1 MYQSWREWPTRSICR
16 SVRASRRT
24 VRRTT
29 RAVRPAPARRAV
41 RARAART
48 RWIAI
53 RVRRAAAA
61 IRSVS
66 APGRTAAT
74 VSNEISVTVRPDRRV
89 YLSCGLRTIVV
100 FGWPLGRLINVSL
113 HILRINFFNLFYR
126 LGVFISF
133 LFFYSPVSRCLL
145 CKLL

>member
-16 SVRASRRT
+16 SARVSHRT

-29 RAVRPAPARRAV
+29 RAVRPAPARRVV

-74 VSNEISVTVRPDRRV
+74 ASNEISVTVRPDRRV

-100 FGWPLGRLINVSL
+100 FERLRSLEDCGLWMDSRSSDQRFSSHFKNQLLQLVLPLR
-113 HILRINFFNLFYR
+113 RFY
-126 LGVFISF
+126 
-133 LFFYSPVSRCLL
+133 
-145 CKLL
+145 